1 MVKRDEKRPMPEA
14 TRQIARAIKG
24 LMAERGVTQQQIAN
38 AIDRTQGYV
47 SERANGL
54 DAWNTAELELIAKR
68 LGFADAFDLLAEVT
82 RRR

>member
-1 MVKRDEKRPMPEA
+1 MPEA

-24 LMAERGVTQQQIAN
+24 LMAEKGVTQLQIAA

-54 DAWNTAELELIAKR
+54 DAWDTAELELIARR
-68 LGFADAFDLLAEVT
+68 LGFGDAFDLMAEVA
-82 RRR
+82 RRRR

>member
-1 MVKRDEKRPMPEA
+1 MPEA

-24 LMAERGVTQQQIAN
+24 LMAERGVTQQQQIAH